1 LPTRITNAPSA
12 QKEGAPTADWR
23 VGDGALSYF
32 AATRYY
38 YQPLPWL
45 PLKTPAPPWQLASAK
60 PSTATAF
67 PHTST
72 GIEIGIFT
80 VLPLRIETFPTLLT

>member
-1 LPTRITNAPSA
+1 MPHQPKKKGRRPKPAPFL
-12 QKEGAPTADWR
+12 
-23 VGDGALSYF
+23 VL
-32 AATRYY
+32 ATRY

-67 PHTST
+67 PHTSI
-72 GIEIGIFT
+72 GIETGMFT
-80 VLPLRIETFPTLLT
+80 VLPLRIDTFPTLLK